1 MAQAPTSAPF
11 HYLEDK
17 SVFGQYTPPRNAEVP
32 FSRKCGG
39 WTLVPCPGSP
49 GYANAS
55 GVSARTDNYDT
66 SIPPNVME
74 AFQSGLSVMQSSVSS
89 VFDIQSRYTATQ
101 SINDS
106 SPVGNGTG
114 YPVSQLRPIQ
124 SRITDRGYH
133 LVEGLVVDRQAGGVG
148 FRNHTAP
155 TWRPLGSKWTEE
167 LLFIVPE
174 AHCVDLNLTM
184 DYRIYGDY
192 ANLTNVD
199 TNMVLTDRGGFVNFT
214 KEFAPYNWTTMHSQ
228 DDPELSHRAF
238 NAASVSNLLAMAF
251 MNVTNLEPYNFTGFR
266 YLDSHL
272 EKRFPLLENTKPK
285 SLEVAPLYGSYLSGA
300 DIPIGETNFNNSDSR
315 NTTKNATALY
325 ENPFNITTW
334 DFTEA
339 GKLLAFLY
347 TSCANVRRLTSSG
360 PVCTR
365 TTSVDYANISNIHV
379 HCGMIYGVPQR
390 QTPGDSI
397 MFDDPGSNWSVPL
410 YSCAAGAKATIKT
423 VSFAFN
429 GSDDLSG
436 LRVTDVKPKKY
447 SDESSKPLW
456 GVENTRLLLQDT
468 NPLWGLVTPESAS
481 KLGLSTLR
489 KDHLWLP
496 GQGGFLTMTPEFQ
509 NLPGAYFYG
518 NALSGLFSP
527 TSNAFFDYTG
537 GTSVSLLLQ
546 WQNLS
551 QTAAG
556 TAQALNLIWT
566 DIAANYVLGTRSIIT
581 TDAENGVPDV
591 SVVFYASRIRF
602 HIIYGIPAFLTLAM
616 VLLVCVLTLV
626 SILVQG
632 SGPRRMTKFSNWT
645 STGRIFTSLE
655 QDSDGNVIY
664 LSSKPSKAWTKEE
677 GKHDITVRDQS
688 EGQTAEPK
696 PELEHYIAK
705 DMPEDGPAQQRL
717 LRASTPPS

>member
-1 MAQAPTSAPF
+1 
-11 HYLEDK
+11 
-17 SVFGQYTPPRNAEVP
+17 
-32 FSRKCGG
+32 
-39 WTLVPCPGSP
+39 
-49 GYANAS
+49 
-55 GVSARTDNYDT
+55 
-66 SIPPNVME
+66 
-74 AFQSGLSVMQSSVSS
+74 
-89 VFDIQSRYTATQ
+89 
-101 SINDS
+101 
-106 SPVGNGTG
+106 
-114 YPVSQLRPIQ
+114 
-124 SRITDRGYH
+124 
-133 LVEGLVVDRQAGGVG
+133 
-148 FRNHTAP
+148 
-155 TWRPLGSKWTEE
+155 
-167 LLFIVPE
+167 
-174 AHCVDLNLTM
+174 
-184 DYRIYGDY
+184 
-192 ANLTNVD
+192 
-199 TNMVLTDRGGFVNFT
+199 
-214 KEFAPYNWTTMHSQ
+214 
-228 DDPELSHRAF
+228 
-238 NAASVSNLLAMAF
+238 
-251 MNVTNLEPYNFTGFR
+251 
-266 YLDSHL
+266 
-272 EKRFPLLENTKPK
+272 
-285 SLEVAPLYGSYLSGA
+285 
-300 DIPIGETNFNNSDSR
+300 
-315 NTTKNATALY
+315 
-325 ENPFNITTW
+325 
-334 DFTEA
+334 
-339 GKLLAFLY
+339 
-347 TSCANVRRLTSSG
+347 
-360 PVCTR
+360 
-365 TTSVDYANISNIHV
+365 
-379 HCGMIYGVPQR
+379 
-390 QTPGDSI
+390 

-423 VSFAFN
+423 VSFTFN

-468 NPLWGLVTPESAS
+468 SPLWGLVTPESAS

-518 NALSGLFSP
+518 NALAGLFSP

-602 HIIYGIPAFLTLAM
+602 HVIYGIPAFLTLAM

-632 SGPRRMTKFSNWT
+632 SGPRRMTKFLNWT

-655 QDSDGNVIY
+655 QDSDGNVVY